1 MLADILGFNIK
12 NPTQVG
18 SLKVDIVKSF
28 EYTYDQDVTEH
39 PVETGFEIADHIV
52 NKPLKLTM
60 TVGIASSPV
69 TWFWKNGWGEK
80 KFANGLQLLEE
91 IRDKKEPVTIIRPE
105 KKYEDMVMT
114 SCRVSK
120 QDSSKSIIYADLSF
134 QQIVKVTTQTT
145 AIPENVVTVS
155 QEENVGETAANVG
168 AGKTSSVDFGGGSVD
183 IPGGS
188 GSGGIGD
195 SLGSETATVTN
206 KSWLAGG
213 VDNIKS
219 GLGLLF

>member
-1 MLADILGFNIK
+1 MLADILGYNIK

-60 TVGIASSPV
+60 TVGISSTPV
-69 TWFWKNGWGEK
+69 TWFYKNGWGEK

-105 KKYEDMVMT
+105 KKYDNMVMT

-120 QDSSKSIIYADLSF
+120 QDSSKSIIYADLAF

-145 AIPENVVTVS
+145 AIPENVVTAS
-155 QEENVGETAANVG
+155 QEENAGETAANAG
-168 AGKTSSVDFGGGSVD
+168 AGKTSSVNVGGGSAN
-183 IPGGS
+183 IPGS
-188 GSGGIGD
+188 DGSGGISD
-195 SLGSETATVTN
+195 SLGSETATN

-213 VDNIKS
+213 VDSVKS

>member
-69 TWFWKNGWGEK
+69 TWFWKNGYGAK

-91 IRDKKEPVTIIRPE
+91 IRDKKEPVTIVRPE
-105 KKYEDMVMT
+105 KKYDNMVMT

-120 QDSSKSIIYADLSF
+120 QDSTKSIIYADLSF
-134 QQIVKVTTQTT
+134 MQIVKVTTQTT
-145 AIPENVVTVS
+145 AIPENVVTAS
-155 QEENVGETAANVG
+155 QEENAGETAANVG
-168 AGKTSSVDFGGGSVD
+168 AGKTSSVDIGGGSVD
-183 IPGGS
+183 IPDGS
-188 GSGGIGD
+188 GSSGIGD
-195 SLGSETATVTN
+195 SLGSGTN
-206 KSWLAGG
+206 KSWAVGIVDG
-213 VDNIKS
+213 VKS
-219 GLGLLF
+219 GLSLPI

>member
-69 TWFWKNGWGEK
+69 TWFWKNGYGAK

-91 IRDKKEPVTIIRPE
+91 IRDKKEPVTIVRPE
-105 KKYEDMVMT
+105 KKYDNMVMT

-120 QDSSKSIIYADLSF
+120 QDSTKSIIYADLSF
-134 QQIVKVTTQTT
+134 IQIVKVTTQTT
-145 AIPENVVTVS
+145 AIPENVVTAS
-155 QEENVGETAANVG
+155 QEENAGETAANVG
-168 AGKTSSVDFGGGSVD
+168 AADTTSVSLGDGSSVSNGV
-183 IPGGS
+183 
-188 GSGGIGD
+188 
-195 SLGSETATVTN
+195 EKVQEKVTN
-206 KSWLAGG
+206 KSVAVQVYDWVTKGDAGA
-213 VDNIKS
+213 
-219 GLGLLF
+219 